1 MNFFFHIKKYFL
13 ALGLGLLLASSMIV
27 GVDAAVRAPCGTL
40 PSDTPCDVLPTAPQV
55 FQNLD
60 DVNNTQSLTGD
71 QNNVNRNLLN
81 EGPKRILDFIF
92 GTFATV
98 GAIICVI
105 AGIRIIF
112 SNGDTKKFQ
121 EGIKAIVYA
130 VIGIMVVGAAWMTVR
145 AILSI
150 NPGN

>member
-1 MNFFFHIKKYFL
+1 MKLFKHIQTYLL
-13 ALGLGLLLASSMIV
+13 ALGLGIFLTT
-27 GVDAAVRAPCGTL
+27 GVFSQAYAAA
-40 PSDTPCDVLPTAPQV
+40 TPQDVLPTAPQV

-60 DVNNTQSLTGD
+60 DVNNTRSLTGD

-81 EGPKRILDFIF
+81 EGPKRILDLIF

-98 GAIICVI
+98 GTIICVI

-121 EGIKAIVYA
+121 EGVKSIVYA
-130 VIGIMVVGAAWMTVR
+130 AIGIMIVGGAWMLVR

>member
-1 MNFFFHIKKYFL
+1 MKLVSHIKKYIL
-13 ALGLGLLLASSMIV
+13 ALGLGVLLASSMV
-27 GVDAAVRAPCGTL
+27 TGVEAACGTL
-40 PSDTPCDVLPTAPQV
+40 PGQVPCDVLPTAPQV

-71 QNNVNRNLLN
+71 QTGVNRNLLN
-81 EGPKRILDFIF
+81 EGPKRILDLIF

-98 GAIICVI
+98 GTIICVI
-105 AGIRIIF
+105 AGVRIIF
-112 SNGDTKKFQ
+112 SDGDTKKFR

-130 VIGIMVVGAAWMTVR
+130 AIGIMIVGGAWMLVR
-145 AILSI
+145 SILSI